1 MVKASAGYQKIDD
14 LPAPKHLKELLNLRL
29 KAFALAALLA
39 LPAFAELTT
48 YQVDPVHSS
57 VTFSIRHLVSEVE
70 GRFRDFEGTIKYD
83 PKNVP
88 ASSVNF
94 TVKANSIFTDNEKR
108 DGHLKGDDFFAVEK
122 FPTLTFAS
130 KTVKARGAG
139 KLDVFGVLTIKGTGK
154 AVQVPCTVAVGQG
167 PKTEVIGVVGEF
179 TINRKDFG
187 IIYNQTLDKGGTAL
201 GDDVK
206 IKIRAEG
213 AKK

>member
-1 MVKASAGYQKIDD
+1 MS
-14 LPAPKHLKELLNLRL
+14 L
-29 KAFALAALLA
+29 KALCLAALLA
-39 LPAFAELTT
+39 VPALAEVTT

-70 GRFRDFEGTIKYD
+70 GRFRDFEGTVKYD

-108 DGHLKGDDFFAVEK
+108 DGHLKGDDFFAADK
-122 FPTLTFAS
+122 FPTLTFQS
-130 KTVKARGAG
+130 KTVKARGTG
-139 KLDVFGVLTIKGTGK
+139 KLEVVGNMTIKGTTK
-154 AVQVPCTVAVGQG
+154 AVLVPCTIAVGQG
-167 PKTEVIGVVGEF
+167 PKGEVIGVVGEF
-179 TINRKDFG
+179 TINRKDYG

-206 IKIRAEG
+206 IKIRVEG

>member
-1 MVKASAGYQKIDD
+1 MS
-14 LPAPKHLKELLNLRL
+14 L
-29 KAFALAALLA
+29 KALCLAALLA
-39 LPAFAELTT
+39 APAMAELTT

-57 VTFSIRHLVSEVE
+57 VTFTIRHLVSEVE
-70 GRFRDFEGTIKYD
+70 GRFRDFEGTVKYD

-122 FPTLTFAS
+122 FPTLTFQS

-139 KLDVFGVLTIKGTGK
+139 KLEVFGNLTIKGTSK

-167 PKTEVIGVVGEF
+167 PKGEVIGVVGEF
-179 TINRKDFG
+179 AINRKDYG
-187 IIYNQTLDKGGTAL
+187 IVYNQTLDKGGTAL

-206 IKIRAEG
+206 IKIRVEG

>member
-1 MVKASAGYQKIDD
+1 MVEG
-14 LPAPKHLKELLNLRL
+14 LPPGPFRSKFLKEQILLRL
-29 KAFALAALLA
+29 KALCLAALMA
-39 LPAFAELTT
+39 APAFAELST

-57 VTFSIRHLVSEVE
+57 VTFTIRHLVSEVE
-70 GRFRDFEGTIKYD
+70 GRFREFEGTVKYD
-83 PKNVP
+83 PQNVP

-94 TVKANSIFTDNEKR
+94 TVKAASIFTDNDKR
-108 DGHLKGDDFFAVEK
+108 DGHLKGEDFFAVDK
-122 FPTLTFAS
+122 FPTLTFES

-139 KLDVFGVLTIKGTGK
+139 KLEVFGNMTIKGTTK
-154 AVQVPCTVAVGQG
+154 AVQVPCTIAVGQG
-167 PKTEVIGVVGEF
+167 PRGEVIGVVGEL

-201 GDDVK
+201 GDDVN